1 MFGGVSSWRLNVRGE
16 PLSYFRHPE
25 LTCSAEQVHSSLVN
39 SGQAASDLVV
49 RLTDV
54 VDLASNNMQ
63 RLRADWEEVSASL
76 PSTIDHSPFNSSP
89 NTHYQ
94 QNIEHEAQ
102 VVQILEDAREAAQ
115 IALKTGKG
123 VLDWLTRLS
132 EQSSMVEKCSNELAS
147 RESEVVDLL
156 ERIASHGVST
166 DSLKH
171 SANQDLAADLEKWHT
186 RNLQAGKERPD
197 LFQQSTIVAMKYRAI
212 LKSPPSSLADATL
225 SHYETALTRLDELRE
240 STTSKTA
247 ELLKTRTRFLRDQQV
262 DRLVSELHNAS
273 SSIRSGLV
281 TIHSELENRIDTA
294 SWKGQHRNE
303 AISVEDVD
311 VRLSTLHA
319 SISVDLVEPLRNL
332 EILVEDDPRHAE
344 PLSKSRDHVISAQ
357 TAYQTAYHHR
367 DLLDKVMAQTH
378 TVDTIHDEA
387 DTFLAKIKSDNFE
400 SLALASLQKEMTTWL
415 DGIADRV
422 PFLSIHPSEIPHT
435 ERSTGSP
442 APALTDTS
450 RSAPAS
456 PTSDSDIAAR
466 LASTDFTVREG
477 LNSLTAG
484 LSSALDRA
492 LGRTAEKVEP
502 RDDGPMIEDDQ
513 QTLEGRNDSASQCS
527 DRSTSPTIQL
537 DSDLT
542 VSDQETSR
550 TNGTSSP
557 AKKIHGPHQQQ
568 LTTELSLLDLHPRS
582 TPKAKPPKNPHVH
595 KPKVAD
601 PLGSKVVPRP
611 RYISHTGVPR
621 QSSTT
626 SRAPAQ
632 QVASSS
638 STPSAAPA
646 PDPIKSAST
655 PRPRYSSR
663 SGLPA
668 QASAQHSSSLSP
680 QTATPISHPIKSAS
694 LGRAAGNLY
703 SSRRAPSISNGL
715 SQYPS
720 SSHIDRLGSSTAQ
733 REDRIL
739 ARSTSMR
746 SMKLGRSTSSTPS
759 ARRNISAST
768 TSNSSQPRIPSSRST
783 IPTPQRSARK
793 YVPDPANKLDV
804 AVGDIVNGFKVSNII
819 FQAPVLMYRSM
830 SLSFQSG

>member
-1 MFGGVSSWRLNVRGE
+1 VYEVSFHYHSV
-16 PLSYFRHPE
+16 HPI
-25 LTCSAEQVHSSLVN
+25 LTCSAEQIHSSLIN
-39 SGQAASDLVV
+39 SCQAASDLVV
-49 RLTDV
+49 RLANV
-54 VDLASNNMQ
+54 VDLGPDNLR
-63 RLRADWEEVSASL
+63 RLWAEWEAVSSSL
-76 PSTIDHSPFNSSP
+76 PRDIDSSQFTSSP
-89 NTHYQ
+89 IPHYQ
-94 QNIEHEAQ
+94 QNTEHEAQ
-102 VVQILEDAREAAQ
+102 ILQILEDARDVARKELA
-115 IALKTGKG
+115 KGKE
-123 VLDWLTRLS
+123 VLEWQNKLA
-132 EQSSMVEKCSNELAS
+132 EQLFVVDRCSSDFAS

-156 ERIASHGVST
+156 DRMTSHTSST
-166 DSLKH
+166 NPINH
-171 SANQDLAADLEKWHT
+171 ALAADLEEWHT
-186 RNLQAGKERPD
+186 RNTQVGKDRPD
-197 LFQQSTIVAMKYRAI
+197 LFQRSTIAVMRYRAI

-240 STTSKTA
+240 STASKTA
-247 ELLKTRTRFLRDQQV
+247 ELLKARTRLLRDREV
-262 DRLVSELHNAS
+262 DRLGSGLHNAS
-273 SSIRSGLV
+273 SSIQSGLAA
-281 TIHSELENRIDTA
+281 IHSELVNRIGLA
-294 SWKGQHRNE
+294 SWKGDRRDE
-303 AISVEDVD
+303 FILSEDVD
-311 VRLSTLHA
+311 VQLSKLHA
-319 SISVDLVEPLRNL
+319 SISVDLVEALRNL
-332 EILVEDDPRHAE
+332 EILVGDDPRHAE
-344 PLSKSRDHVISAQ
+344 PLSKSRENVISAQ

-400 SLALASLQKEMTTWL
+400 SLALASLQKKMTTWL

-422 PFLSIHPSEIPHT
+422 PFLSVTPSEIPHT

-442 APALTDTS
+442 APALTETS

-484 LSSALDRA
+484 LSSALDQA
-492 LGRTAEKVEP
+492 LGRTTEKVEP
-502 RDDGPMIEDDQ
+502 RDDGTMIDDEP
-513 QTLEGRNDSASQCS
+513 QTLEGRNDSASQSS
-527 DRSTSPTIQL
+527 DRSISPTTQL
-537 DSDLT
+537 DSDST

-550 TNGTSSP
+550 INGTSSP
-557 AKKIHGPHQQQ
+557 VKKIHGPHPQQ
-568 LTTELSLLDLHPRS
+568 LTSELSPDDLHLRS
-582 TPKAKPPKNPHVH
+582 TPKAKPPKTPHVQE
-595 KPKVAD
+595 PKVAD
-601 PLGSKVVPRP
+601 PLGSKVVLRP
-611 RYISHTGVPR
+611 RNISHTGVPR

-646 PDPIKSAST
+646 PDPIKSASMR
-655 PRPRYSSR
+655 RPRYSSR

-668 QASAQHSSSLSP
+668 QASAQHSSSLPP

-715 SQYPS
+715 SQYPT

-746 SMKLGRSTSSTPS
+746 SMNLGRSTSSTPS

-768 TSNSSQPRIPSSRST
+768 TSNSSQPRISSSRST
-783 IPTPQRSARK
+783 IPSSQQSARK

-804 AVGDIVNGFKVSNII
+804 AVGDIVNGFKVSSII
-819 FQAPVLMYRSM
+819 W
-830 SLSFQSG
+830 